1 MSVATS
7 QGSSASEARRLSSS
21 FQLIASAALGLF
33 IVLAVGMLPMD
44 AVHNAA
50 HDTRHSAAFPC
61 H

>member
-1 MSVATS
+1 MRTQTLSNTSATAVNHRLFAGLGALFAGVA
-7 QGSSASEARRLSSS
+7 
-21 FQLIASAALGLF
+21 LIAL
-33 IVLAVGMLPMD
+33 VGFAPIA